1 MTNDQ
6 NNLAV
11 QIHCQDDEL
20 AVDFDKFRE
29 LTCQICAQFTVSRAT
44 ISIAIVDDDAIRK
57 VNSEFLDRDTRTDV
71 ISFDL
76 SDEGSQHRVFE
87 LVINAD
93 KAARESAKRKHSI
106 EAELALYITHGMLHN
121 LGLGDDDSAR
131 ADEMHAA
138 EDKIL
143 QKAGFG
149 IVYNSL
155 GVKSDD

>member
-29 LTCQICAQFTVSRAT
+29 LTCQICAQFAVGRAT

-57 VNSEFLDRDTRTDV
+57 VNSEFLNKDTRTDV

-76 SDEGSQHRVFE
+76 SDEGSEHRVFE

-121 LGLGDDDSAR
+121 LGFGDEDSVR
-131 ADEMHAA
+131 ADEMHTT

-143 QKAGFG
+143 QQAGFG
-149 IVYNSL
+149 IVYNSS
-155 GVKSDD
+155 GAKSDD